1 MRTVFVLINDLKRGK
16 KLVETAL
23 ITGASGGIGYELA
36 KQFAS
41 HHFDLVLVARSEGA
55 LLDVKVELERLYG
68 VKVKTIA
75 MDLMPPDATNLLWE
89 RLGEMSTKVHVLVNN
104 AGYGAYGPFAQREQ
118 EALLGMVDLNIR
130 ALTQLT
136 RLALPAMIERGSG
149 KILNVASTAAFQ
161 PGPLMAVYYA
171 TKAYVLSFTE
181 AIASEVRD
189 QGITVSALC
198 PGPTHT
204 GFGKRASFHPSLLF
218 DRFGMDAEAVARVGY
233 EGLMRGQT
241 IVIPGIKNRLM
252 TQSIRWFPR
261 KLVTSIVRKLQEQR

>member
-1 MRTVFVLINDLKRGK
+1 MA
-16 KLVETAL
+16 ETAL

-36 KQFAS
+36 RQFAS
-41 HHFDLVLVARSEGA
+41 HRYDLVLVARSEGA
-55 LLDVKVELERLYG
+55 LLDVKVELERLYQ
-68 VKVKTIA
+68 VEVQTIV
-75 MDLMPPDATNLLWE
+75 MDLMPPDAANTLWE
-89 RLGEMSTKVHVLVNN
+89 QLEESSTEVHVLVNN
-104 AGYGAYGPFAQREQ
+104 AGYGTYGPFAQREP
-118 EALLGMVDLNIR
+118 ETLLGMVDLNIR

-181 AIASEVRD
+181 AIASEMRE

-204 GFGKRASFHPSLLF
+204 GFGKRANFNPTLLF
-218 DRFGMDAEAVARVGY
+218 ERFGMDAEAVARVGY
-233 EGLMRGQT
+233 EGLVRGQT

-252 TQSIRWFPR
+252 AQSIRWFPR
-261 KLVTSIVRKLQEQR
+261 KFVTGVVRKLQEQR